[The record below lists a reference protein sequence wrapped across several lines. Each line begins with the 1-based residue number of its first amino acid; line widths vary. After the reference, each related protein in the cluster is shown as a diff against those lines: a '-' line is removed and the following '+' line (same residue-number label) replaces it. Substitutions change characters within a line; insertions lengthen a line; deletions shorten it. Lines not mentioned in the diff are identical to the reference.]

1 MASLAW
7 RSFCVLVNNY
17 RGFSV
22 AQVHMDFLFPLE
34 KPPERPLNLRTSG
47 VGHVPLCP
55 PSRVAWGHLAL
66 WLNLGLCAGRSW
78 SPSD

>member
-34 KPPERPLNLRTSG
+34 KPPA
-47 VGHVPLCP
+47 CP
-55 PSRVAWGHLAL
+55 
-66 WLNLGLCAGRSW
+66 
-78 SPSD
+78 